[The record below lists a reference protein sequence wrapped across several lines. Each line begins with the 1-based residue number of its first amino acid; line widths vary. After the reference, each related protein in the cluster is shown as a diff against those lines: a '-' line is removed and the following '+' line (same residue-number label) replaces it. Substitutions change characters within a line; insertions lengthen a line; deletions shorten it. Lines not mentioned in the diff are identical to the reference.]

1 MLSRENF
8 NNPAIR
14 ILFVQQRV
22 LNLYIYHQS
31 NLCPF
36 YLFTINIYRVGKKSY
51 YLSLSELLS
60 HKEEILVMPGVYDAL
75 TAKIAEHVGFKAIF
89 QTGYGTSASMLAM
102 PDFGFLS
109 MTETLETARR
119 ITRAVN
125 IPLIVDVDTGYGNPL
140 TVWKLVNDLQEIGA
154 SGIFLEDQVWP
165 KRCGHMMGKEV
176 ISCDEYIPKLK
187 SAIDA
192 KKNNPDFIIVA
203 RTDARAPLGINE
215 AIKRGKKYREVG
227 ADVVF
232 VEAPHS
238 VEELA
243 TIPSE
248 INAPLVANMIEE
260 GITPNLTSKELLDL
274 GYRIAVFPL
283 SGLYSSTF
291 AVYNTFKT
299 LQQTGTTKLLVDKM
313 IKFKEFNKL
322 VELDKYMD
330 MERKYINN

>member
-1 MLSRENF
+1 
-8 NNPAIR
+8 
-14 ILFVQQRV
+14 
-22 LNLYIYHQS
+22 
-31 NLCPF
+31 
-36 YLFTINIYRVGKKSY
+36 
-51 YLSLSELLS
+51 LSLSELLS
-60 HKEEILVMPGVYDAL
+60 SKNEILVMPGVYDAL

-109 MTETLETARR
+109 MTETLENARR

-140 TVWKLVNDLQEIGA
+140 TVWKLVTDLQKIGA

-165 KRCGHMMGKEV
+165 KRCGHMTGKEV
-176 ISCDEYIPKLK
+176 ISDSEYIPKLK

-203 RTDARAPLGINE
+203 RTDARAPLGIEE
-215 AIKRGKKYREVG
+215 AIKRGKKYREIG
-227 ADVVF
+227 ADVIF

-238 VEELA
+238 IEELK
-243 TIPSE
+243 TISSE
-248 INAPLVANMIEE
+248 INDAPLVANMIEE
-260 GITPNLTSKELLDL
+260 GVTPNLTSKELLDL

-291 AVYNTFKT
+291 AIYNTFKT
-299 LQQTGTTKLLVDKM
+299 LQQTGTTKPLIDKM
-313 IKFKEFNKL
+313 IGFKEFNKL
-322 VELDKYMD
+322 VELDKYMN
-330 MERKYINN
+330 MEKKYI